1 LKRGGTLI
9 VKERSVPSAKKAK
22 FTALIQ
28 LVKCWLYSW
37 MQHGFFETEDEHHIS
52 SFVFFSFTESQHS
65 QDFTSRHIFSH
76 EITFSWCHQNR
87 CPKLDKDEEHCKMN
101 ESSLRKK
108 KTSNSNM
115 TPNNAGE

>member
-52 SFVFFSFTESQHS
+52 KALFFFHLRNHNILRILQAV
-65 QDFTSRHIFSH
+65 
-76 EITFSWCHQNR
+76 TFFHMKLLFLGVTKIDVQSWTR
-87 CPKLDKDEEHCKMN
+87 TK
-101 ESSLRKK
+101 SIAR
-108 KTSNSNM
+108 
-115 TPNNAGE
+115 